1 MNRGGSSKLIER
13 GSCRVKG
20 ASGVFSK
27 NPGLRAFHLAGR
39 NVFRFISFNKYQKY
53 FFPFWLLASARKKLA
68 FA

>member
-1 MNRGGSSKLIER
+1 
-13 GSCRVKG
+13 VKG